1 MFMGFSLTLVSF
13 SCTVPFVGLLLPAIA
28 GGAWFYGV
36 VGMLAFS
43 ISFSLPFVLFALFP
57 KALGALPGAGSWMD
71 ALKVVFGFVELVAAI
86 KFLSNADILWGLGL
100 ISRPLAIAV
109 SVSLFALAGLY
120 LIGALQLRHQAA
132 VAATGVGRL
141 LAATFFFGLALYL
154 LPGLFGAPLGRLDAY
169 LPPRQYGDV
178 SLLATGQESHDGGWI
193 VDDMDAAFAEARTLA
208 RPVMVD
214 FTGYTCTNCRDMEVN
229 VFTRP
234 EIAQAF
240 EQEFV
245 LLRLYTDGARDREL
259 QRYQLDMTGTVALPT
274 YAILHPETPATPL
287 AQLSGVTSPDRFARF
302 LREGASSYRVR
313 EANGALSSDQRRL
326 ACK

>member
-1 MFMGFSLTLVSF
+1 M
-13 SCTVPFVGLLLPAIA
+13 
-28 GGAWFYGV
+28 
-36 VGMLAFS
+36 
-43 ISFSLPFVLFALFP
+43 
-57 KALGALPGAGSWMD
+57 
-71 ALKVVFGFVELVAAI
+71 
-86 KFLSNADILWGLGL
+86 
-100 ISRPLAIAV
+100 R
-109 SVSLFALAGLY
+109 
-120 LIGALQLRHQAA
+120 
-132 VAATGVGRL
+132 
-141 LAATFFFGLALYL
+141 LYL

-193 VDDMDAAFAEARTLA
+193 VDDMDAAFAEARELA

-287 AQLSGVTSPDRFARF
+287 AQLSGVTSPDRFCEIPA
-302 LREGASSYRVR
+302 
-313 EANGALSSDQRRL
+313 
-326 ACK
+326 